1 MSKASFR
8 ETGEKCKRKLTYK
21 TQLILSVVIILL
33 ANVMS
38 TLLKHWIYRNIG
50 FVICG
55 LLWIVHPVL
64 MNGAE
69 VSKRT
74 ILWVRIAGVFLI
86 LIGIF
91 TRVYTY

>member
-1 MSKASFR
+1 MKW
-8 ETGEKCKRKLTYK
+8 TYK
-21 TQLILSVVIILL
+21 TQMEIAVAIIIL
-33 ANVMS
+33 ANVLS
-38 TLLKHWIYRNIG
+38 TIMKHWIYRSAG
-50 FVICG
+50 FVVCG

-64 MNGAE
+64 PSGAE

-74 ILWVRIAGVFLI
+74 ELWVRIAGIILI

>member
-1 MSKASFR
+1 MKW
-8 ETGEKCKRKLTYK
+8 TYK
-21 TQLILSVVIILL
+21 AQMINSLVIIILANILSTIF
-33 ANVMS
+33 
-38 TLLKHWIYRNIG
+38 KHWIYRSAG
-50 FVICG
+50 FVVCG

-64 MNGAE
+64 PSGAE

-74 ILWVRIAGVFLI
+74 MLWVRIAGIILI